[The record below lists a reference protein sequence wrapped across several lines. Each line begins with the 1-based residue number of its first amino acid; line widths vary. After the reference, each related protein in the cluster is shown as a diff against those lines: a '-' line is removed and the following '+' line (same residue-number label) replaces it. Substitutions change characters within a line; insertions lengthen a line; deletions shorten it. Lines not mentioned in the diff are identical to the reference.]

1 VEVLI
6 MRRALVFALTASAA
20 LLTACPSPLK
30 KGECKS
36 DKDCEAQ
43 GGAGKVCVTG
53 LCAECATDAQ
63 CAAGSTCAAN
73 KCVPKPEVKAEP
85 VAPKLAPGACNTTS
99 DCTGGQTCQAGRCAT
114 PVDAACSNAAAFTV
128 HFEFDKSAVGGSAP
142 DTLKKLAA
150 CLQAQPAR
158 RLKVDGH
165 CDDRGTVQY
174 NLALG
179 KRRAEAVKKYLAD
192 LGVATSIDTN
202 TFGAGSPVCREAT
215 EACWAENR
223 RAEFTVER

>member
-1 VEVLI
+1 
-6 MRRALVFALTASAA
+6 MRRALLLALSVSAT

-36 DKDCEAQ
+36 DKDCESQ
-43 GGAGKVCVTG
+43 GGVGRVCVTG

-63 CAAGSTCAAN
+63 CGAGSTCAAN
-73 KCVPKPEVKAEP
+73 KCVPKPEAKAEP
-85 VAPKLAPGACNTTS
+85 AAPPRLAPGACNVTT
-99 DCTGGQTCQAGRCAT
+99 DCAGGQTCTAGRCVAA
-114 PVDAACSNAAAFTV
+114 VDAACADAAAFTIR
-128 HFEFDKSAVGGSAP
+128 FEFDKSAIAGAAP

-150 CLQAQPAR
+150 CLQASPAR

-192 LGVATSIDTN
+192 LGVATTIDTN
-202 TFGAGSPVCREAT
+202 TYGAGSPVCREAT
-215 EACWAENR
+215 EACWAQNR
-223 RAEFTVER
+223 RAEFTVDR